1 MQRRKLCIGTEE
13 KMAKTTLV
21 QMAISE
27 LIDLRDRIN
36 QRLDEC
42 RTDIEKQLHT
52 IAQGAV
58 GSPVRRGRSSPL
70 KGKKKVAAKFRG
82 PAGETWTGR
91 GARPRWLVAA
101 LRGGKRKLDD
111 FLIDK
116 PARKKQR
123 KRKKMGAW
131 NTQQLREA
139 GVRRKKQKRKTVARK
154 KRQTTG
160 RRKQQIR
167 KAVAGTKQQKRTA
180 VHRKKQNR
188 KRTVQS
194 EMLPVASEPATE
206 SSEQ

>member
-1 MQRRKLCIGTEE
+1 MEE

-21 QMAISE
+21 RMAISE

-36 QRLDEC
+36 QRLDQC

-52 IAQGAV
+52 IEQGAV
-58 GSPVRRGRSSPL
+58 GSPVRPGRSSPL
-70 KGKKKVAAKFRG
+70 KGKKVAAKFRG

-101 LRGGKRKLDD
+101 LKGGKRKLDD
-111 FLIDK
+111 LLIDQ
-116 PARKKQR
+116 PARKRRR
-123 KRKKMGAW
+123 KRKKMGARK
-131 NTQQLREA
+131 TQQLGEA
-139 GVRRKKQKRKTVARK
+139 GVRRKKQKPKTVARK
-154 KRQTTG
+154 KRRTTG

-167 KAVAGTKQQKRTA
+167 KTVARTKQQKRKA
-180 VHRKKQNR
+180 VHRKEQNR
-188 KRTVQS
+188 KGTVQS